1 MEEWKGANRLLAGRK
16 MNRNMSVRNMEIR
29 RAVQAGVDPDSPL
42 LKRHLDP
49 EVIKEIEAERSEFL
63 KNGAPTTLQR
73 ALLERYNSDPKNA
86 YANNI
91 DELISNNIFKVRRA
105 IQNMIDYGDARV
117 FKYIPEEVK
126 KEIELYGMAAQEHY
140 ELVLSNT
147 TAGHVYVIPENYRMC
162 CKCGKFRHPKYFYKS
177 TSDAYNGR
185 LPICSECISELFIE
199 YLKKYKDIREVLI
212 LMSHKLDAYVYEP
225 VLEKYTRWYEE
236 QDGKEAVVNGG
247 FFSKYYM
254 DLLLQKHLNPDLKNF
269 SFEHSKFEG
278 VPFKCVTTYSIVPQI
293 YNDRFASD
301 DEADDFDD
309 DDFAQDDKPLSD
321 YATKRLKDKFGN
333 YPPNDLRWLERRY
346 REWENE
352 YDITE
357 LNKKK
362 LITQMCCD
370 ELTIVRGRERGEDVS
385 KLWKTFMDTMKTSS
399 LTPKQQ
405 DKNST
410 SNGFG
415 SLSEL
420 ISAAEKRGPIVE
432 RAKEFNDVDGV
443 NRFIVAISGAIART
457 LGKKNEYT
465 EAFEQIYEDY
475 TSNVLTLDD
484 NDDEL
489 EDSGDDDAEA

>member
-1 MEEWKGANRLLAGRK
+1 MAGKK

-49 EVIKEIEAERSEFL
+49 EVIKEIEAERNEFL

-86 YANNI
+86 HANNI

-117 FKYIPEEVK
+117 FKFIPDEVK
-126 KEIELYGMAAQEHY
+126 KEIEMYGMTAQEHY
-140 ELVLSNT
+140 EKVLGKT

-162 CKCGKFRHPKYFYKS
+162 SRCGRFRHPRHFYKS
-177 TSDAYNGR
+177 TSDIHNGR
-185 LPICSECISELFIE
+185 VPICSDCVGELFVE
-199 YLKKYKDIREVLI
+199 YLKKYKDVREVLI

-225 VLEKYTRWYEE
+225 VLEKYTKWYEE
-236 QDGKEAVVNGG
+236 QDGKEAVVNGS
-247 FFSKYYM
+247 FFSKYYT
-254 DLLLQKHLNPDLKNF
+254 DILLQKHLNPDLKPF
-269 SFEHSKFEG
+269 TFEHSKFEG

-293 YNDRFASD
+293 YNDRFMSD
-301 DEADDFDD
+301 EDYDNLEEDLEY
-309 DDFAQDDKPLSD
+309 DDKPLSD
-321 YATKRLKDKFGN
+321 YAIKRLRDKFGN
-333 YPPNDLRWLERRY
+333 YPPNDLKWLERRY
-346 REWENE
+346 REWESE

-357 LNKKK
+357 LNKRK

-420 ISAAEKRGPIVE
+420 IAAAEKRGPIVE

-457 LGKKNEYT
+457 LGKKNKYT

-475 TSNVLTLDD
+475 TSNVLTLDE
-484 NDDEL
+484 NDDDGDL
-489 EDSGDDDAEA
+489 EDLGDDDAEA